1 MNRTSVL
8 FLTAFL
14 IAKSLV
20 AEIEIGSYGEFR
32 VNGEPFFPIM
42 QWMQNHKNMRR
53 QAGYGINVFSVPG
66 NTITAK
72 GWCDSAQAVGV
83 YACCQYRPEDV
94 ESVKNHPGL
103 FGWFFGDEPDL
114 QGHEVPPDTIRKQYE
129 AIKQAD
135 PSHPTFLTLTSRFY
149 SETSLPAWMNG
160 SDAFYYEYPKYTDA
174 IGFDLYPVYGWC
186 RPDWIHQVADATGEL
201 VRKYVADETK
211 GIYAWIEC
219 VNTSSRWCSNS
230 SKGEEDGPYPNEIE
244 TQVWLSIIHG
254 AKAIGYFTHSWE
266 CPGYTQWC
274 VSPEQIEMMTRVNA
288 AITDLTPVLCGP
300 DAVEVF
306 DLEVSGIDGEDGR
319 IDAFAKVHGDSIYII
334 AAHVLNFNGAAENQ
348 KAVFTVPAAEGKV
361 SVYGEN
367 RNIELASQG
376 TFVDTFSHQHPVHMY
391 VMKADEVSGVK
402 NTGLHYHIEAAG
414 QKRVFQVRSRLPQ
427 KGSVYNLRGERISAG
442 RDGRFAR
449 QPVIMIRDEKDT
461 EKSRKKVR

>member
-1 MNRTSVL
+1 MNRASVL
-8 FLTAFL
+8 FLITIIFAQ
-14 IAKSLV
+14 SLM
-20 AEIEIGSYGEFR
+20 AEVVIGSHGEFR
-32 VNGEPFFPIM
+32 VDGKPFFPIM

-66 NTITAK
+66 NTITAQ

-149 SETSLPAWMNG
+149 SETDLPAWMNG
-160 SDAFYYEYPKYTDA
+160 SDAFYYEYPKYTDV

-186 RPDWIHQVADATGEL
+186 RPDWIHQVPDATGEL
-201 VRKYVADETK
+201 VQKYVADETK

-219 VNTSSRWCSNS
+219 VNTSSKWCSNS
-230 SKGEEDGPYPNEIE
+230 SRGELDGPYPNEIE

-288 AITDLTPVLCGP
+288 AITDLTDVLCGP
-300 DAVEVF
+300 DAVDLF
-306 DLEVSGIDGEDGR
+306 DLEVSGIDGNDGR

-334 AAHVLNFNGAAENQ
+334 AAHVLNFNNAAENQ
-348 KAVFTVPAAEGKV
+348 RAEFTVPFAEGTV
-361 SVYGEN
+361 RVYGED
-367 RNIELASQG
+367 RNVALSAQG
-376 TFVDTFSHQHPVHMY
+376 TFVDTFSSQKPVHIY
-391 VMKADEVSGVK
+391 TMKTKQSTPVISKAVHSH
-402 NTGLHYHIEAAG
+402 LEATG
-414 QKRVFQVRSRLPQ
+414 QKRTFQVRGRMP
-427 KGSVYNLRGERISAG
+427 KRGSVYNLKGERIPKE
-442 RDGRFAR
+442 RNGRFAR
-449 QPVIMIRDEKDT
+449 QPVIMTRD
-461 EKSRKKVR
+461 